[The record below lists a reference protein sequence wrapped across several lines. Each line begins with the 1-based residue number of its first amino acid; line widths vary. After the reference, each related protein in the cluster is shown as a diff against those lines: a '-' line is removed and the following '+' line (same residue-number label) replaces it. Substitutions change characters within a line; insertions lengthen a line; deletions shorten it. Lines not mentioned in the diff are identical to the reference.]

1 MRTAGST
8 RTIRL
13 TAIIDFRLDEERRGP
28 RNESRV
34 EPNEKRL
41 VGYGS
46 RALNGQL
53 DVAFQ
58 HQRLRERQI
67 QHLTLLVDEHRGG
80 LDELLGLLS
89 EGFVG
94 ELVDFV
100 SLLVGEELALD
111 GNLELQR
118 AQIAERAGRL
128 RVRATRSDYEVLNTR
143 QMDGRTRGELVF
155 EKEVIVKYVSD
166 LGGS

>member
-1 MRTAGST
+1 MRGAGST

-13 TAIIDFRLDEERRGP
+13 ATIIDFRLDEERGGP

-41 VGYGS
+41 VGNGS
-46 RALNGQL
+46 GALNGQF
-53 DVAFQ
+53 DVAVQ
-58 HQRLRERQI
+58 DQRLGERQI
-67 QHLTLLVDEHRGG
+67 QDLTLLVDEHLGG
-80 LDELLGLLS
+80 LDELFGFFL

-118 AQIAERAGRL
+118 TQIAERAGRL
-128 RVRATRSDYEVLNTR
+128 RMNATLSDYEVL
-143 QMDGRTRGELVF
+143 DAC
-155 EKEVIVKYVSD
+155 
-166 LGGS
+166 